1 MSSAPP
7 YGSLAAAA
15 AALKSRAVSPVE
27 LTQFYLDR
35 ITEFQP
41 RFHAFITVTAERA
54 LADARAAE
62 RAIAAGDWRGPLHGI
77 PIGLKD
83 VIETKGIRTT
93 AHSRALADY
102 VPQSDA
108 AVAQCLADAGA
119 VLLGKLAT
127 HEFAVGGPSWDLP
140 WPPAR
145 NPWNAE
151 HFTGGSSSGAA
162 AAVAA
167 GLTLGAIG
175 SDTSGSV
182 RSPAAFCG
190 ITGFKPTF
198 NTIDPRGVLPVAPS
212 MDTVGVLAWTVE
224 DCRLLYDALR
234 APTPDAELLR
244 PNAFVSGP
252 GIKGMRIKVIRHF
265 YTDDAPI
272 SSENQRAIEQA
283 LDVFRGLGCTV
294 MEGRLPP
301 LQEWMACGLVILLTE
316 AYARHGMQIKA
327 RPDLYGAAFRS
338 VVSLGSALAAAD
350 KRAADRKRG
359 ELCSDMRA
367 LMDDCDL
374 LVSAVQVGTA
384 PKLKDAS
391 PWAAFSR
398 PSQAM
403 PFSVTGQPAI
413 SICCGYGDNGLPL
426 GFQLVAAPSHDR
438 QLLLAGLAYE
448 EATGWHKR
456 RPACW
461 QSTPGK
467 SSGQAPS
474 RLRGFRVDGMNGL
487 HDRMYTEK
495 FP

>member
-1 MSSAPP
+1 MSSALPFA
-7 YGSLAAAA
+7 SIAAAA
-15 AALKSRAVSPVE
+15 AAIKSRAVSPVE
-27 LTQFYLDR
+27 LAQFHLDR
-35 ITEFQP
+35 IMELQP
-41 RFHAFITVTAERA
+41 RFHAFITVTPERA

-77 PIGLKD
+77 PIALKD

-108 AVAQCLADAGA
+108 AVAQSLAEAGA

-127 HEFAVGGPSWDLP
+127 HEFAVCGPSWDLP
-140 WPPAR
+140 WRPAR

-167 GLTLGAIG
+167 GLALGAIG

-198 NTIDPRGVLPVAPS
+198 DAIDMQGVLPVAPS
-212 MDTVGVLAWTVE
+212 MDTVGLLAWTVE
-224 DCRLLYDALR
+224 DCRLLYDAVRSVTADNESQR
-234 APTPDAELLR
+234 AK
-244 PNAFVSGP
+244 AFASGSA
-252 GIKGMRIKVIRHF
+252 IRGMRVKVIRHF

-272 SSENQRAIEQA
+272 SSENQTAIEEA

-301 LQEWMACGLVILLTE
+301 LQEWMACGLVILLSE
-316 AYARHGMQIKA
+316 AYAKHAVQIKA

-338 VVSLGSALAAAD
+338 VLSLGAVLGAAD
-350 KRAADRKRG
+350 KDAAGRKRV
-359 ELCSDMRA
+359 ELHTAMRA
-367 LMDDCDL
+367 SMDDCDL
-374 LVSAVQVGTA
+374 VVSAVQAGTA

-391 PWAAFSR
+391 PWAAFR
-398 PSQAM
+398 HPSLAM

-413 SICCGYGDNGLPL
+413 SICCGYGENGLPL

-438 QLLLAGLAYE
+438 LLLLAGQAYQG
-448 EATGWHKR
+448 ATRWHER
-456 RPACW
+456 RPACGH
-461 QSTPGK
+461 S
-467 SSGQAPS
+467 APENTAQPA
-474 RLRGFRVDGMNGL
+474 VAD
-487 HDRMYTEK
+487 
-495 FP
+495 

>member
-15 AALKSRAVSPVE
+15 AAIKSRAVSPVE
-27 LTQFYLDR
+27 LAQIYLDR
-35 ITEFQP
+35 IAELQP
-41 RFHAFITVTAERA
+41 RFHAFITVTGERA

-62 RAIAAGDWRGPLHGI
+62 LAMAAGDWRGPLHGI
-77 PIGLKD
+77 PIALKD

-93 AHSRALADY
+93 AHSRALADH

-108 AVAQCLADAGA
+108 AVARALVKAGA

-145 NPWNAE
+145 SPWNSE

-162 AAVAA
+162 AALAA
-167 GLTLGAIG
+167 GLALGAIG

-198 NTIDPRGVLPVAPS
+198 NAIDPQGVLPVAPS
-212 MDTVGVLAWTVE
+212 MDTVGLLAWTVE
-224 DCRLLYDALR
+224 DCRLLYDAVGSPALDAEALR
-234 APTPDAELLR
+234 ASAL
-244 PNAFVSGP
+244 ASGSD
-252 GIKGMRIKVIRHF
+252 IRGMRIKVIRHF
-265 YTDDAPI
+265 FTDDAPI
-272 SSENQRAIEQA
+272 SCENQRAIERA

-294 MEGRLPP
+294 LEGRLPP
-301 LQEWMACGLVILLTE
+301 LQEWMACGLVILLAE
-316 AYARHGMQIKA
+316 AWAKHGMQIKA
-327 RPDLYGAAFRS
+327 RPDLYGAAFRG

-350 KRAADRKRG
+350 KRAAERKRG
-359 ELCSDMRA
+359 ELCGAMRA

-374 LVSAVQVGTA
+374 LISAVQVGTA
-384 PKLKDAS
+384 PKLKDVS

-398 PSQAM
+398 PSHAM

-413 SICCGYGDNGLPL
+413 SICCGYGENGLPL
-426 GFQLVAAPSHDR
+426 GFQLVAARSNDW
-438 QLLLAGLAYE
+438 QLLLAGMAYE
-448 EATGWHKR
+448 EATGWHER

-461 QSTPGK
+461 QNAPEKTA
-467 SSGQAPS
+467 QAAMA
-474 RLRGFRVDGMNGL
+474 G
-487 HDRMYTEK
+487 
-495 FP
+495 

>member
-1 MSSAPP
+1 MSGAPP
-7 YGSLAAAA
+7 FASLAAAA
-15 AALKSRAVSPVE
+15 AAIKSRAVSPVE
-27 LTQFYLDR
+27 LTQFHLDR
-35 ITEFQP
+35 IMELQP
-41 RFHAFITVTAERA
+41 RFHAFITVTPERA

-77 PIGLKD
+77 PIALKD

-108 AVAQCLADAGA
+108 AVAQSLAEAGA

-167 GLTLGAIG
+167 GLVLGAIG

-198 NTIDPRGVLPVAPS
+198 NAIDTQGVLPVAPS
-212 MDTVGVLAWTVE
+212 MDTVGLLAWTVE
-224 DCRLLYDALR
+224 DCRLLYDAVRLVTADAESLR
-234 APTPDAELLR
+234 AK
-244 PNAFVSGP
+244 AFASGP
-252 GIKGMRIKVIRHF
+252 VIRGMRIKVIRHF

-272 SSENQRAIEQA
+272 SSENQTAIEEA

-316 AYARHGMQIKA
+316 AYAQHGTRIKA
-327 RPDLYGAAFRS
+327 RPDLYGEAFRN
-338 VVSLGSALAAAD
+338 VVGLGSALSAAD
-350 KRAADRKRG
+350 KRAAERKST
-359 ELCSDMRA
+359 ELCAAMRA
-367 LMDDCDL
+367 SMNDCDL

-391 PWAAFSR
+391 PWTSLIR

-413 SICCGYGDNGLPL
+413 SICCGYGENDLPL
-426 GFQLVAAPSHDR
+426 GFQLAASRSHDR
-438 QLLLAGLAYE
+438 QLLLAGLAYQE
-448 EATGWHKR
+448 VTRLRER

-461 QSTPGK
+461 QSTSEKTVQPAM
-467 SSGQAPS
+467 SS
-474 RLRGFRVDGMNGL
+474 
-487 HDRMYTEK
+487 
-495 FP
+495 

>member
-7 YGSLAAAA
+7 YGSLAAAG

-283 LDVFRGLGCTV
+283 LDVF
-294 MEGRLPP
+294 EGSVAPSWRV
-301 LQEWMACGLVILLTE
+301 ACRRCRNGW
-316 AYARHGMQIKA
+316 
-327 RPDLYGAAFRS
+327 
-338 VVSLGSALAAAD
+338 
-350 KRAADRKRG
+350 RAAWSF
-359 ELCSDMRA
+359 C
-367 LMDDCDL
+367 
-374 LVSAVQVGTA
+374 
-384 PKLKDAS
+384 
-391 PWAAFSR
+391 
-398 PSQAM
+398 
-403 PFSVTGQPAI
+403 
-413 SICCGYGDNGLPL
+413 
-426 GFQLVAAPSHDR
+426 
-438 QLLLAGLAYE
+438 
-448 EATGWHKR
+448 
-456 RPACW
+456 
-461 QSTPGK
+461 
-467 SSGQAPS
+467 
-474 RLRGFRVDGMNGL
+474 
-487 HDRMYTEK
+487 
-495 FP
+495 

>member
-1 MSSAPP
+1 MDDERPDARMQTDAEFTAWLN
-7 YGSLAAAA
+7 GLGFAIDAEELNAVRRAFDQLAAMKQMNRAPSYA
-15 AALKSRAVSPVE
+15 RRDAVAPMTAPRLMARWRLPRAVKSKAVSPVE

-35 ITEFQP
+35 IASLSP
-41 RFHAFITVTAERA
+41 ISCIHHGHAERA

-62 RAIAAGDWRGPLHGI
+62 RAIMAGDWRGPLHGI

-93 AHSRALADY
+93 AHSRPLADH

-145 NPWNAE
+145 NPWNAA

-198 NTIDPRGVLPVAPS
+198 NAIDPRGVIPVAPS
-212 MDTVGVLAWTVE
+212 MDTVGVMAWTVE
-224 DCRLLYDALR
+224 DCRLLFDALR
-234 APTPDAELLR
+234 SPTPDAELLR
-244 PNAFVSGP
+244 PNAFVCGP
-252 GIKGMRIKVIRHF
+252 DIKGMRIKVIRHF

-283 LDVFRGLGCTV
+283 LDVFRDLGCTV
-294 MEGRLPP
+294 IEGRLPP

-338 VVSLGSALAAAD
+338 VVSLGSALSVAD
-350 KRAADRKRG
+350 KRAAERKRE
-359 ELCSDMRA
+359 ELCAGMQA
-367 LMDDCDL
+367 LMHDCDL

-426 GFQLVAAPSHDR
+426 GFQLVAAPS
-438 QLLLAGLAYE
+438 A
-448 EATGWHKR
+448 
-456 RPACW
+456 
-461 QSTPGK
+461 
-467 SSGQAPS
+467 
-474 RLRGFRVDGMNGL
+474 
-487 HDRMYTEK
+487 
-495 FP
+495 